1 MFNFMKAELFRI
13 SKRKYNIGLW
23 LFGFVMCAFVLYIF
37 AGLQR
42 SVTGE
47 WGVDRDLSMM
57 FFTLGQIL
65 SLASVLIP
73 LMVNLTALEPYASG
87 AINNNLA
94 LGQSRIK
101 IYLANAI
108 ISFLYVLV
116 YMIIMCT
123 ILIGV
128 GAIIAPISTTPFAD
142 MMKNFLIG
150 FAYLLPCLWFYVSL
164 VLFFQILTR
173 HRSSAIAISYVA
185 MSIFQPVLYI
195 IINKFK
201 WDPRLIILAPSRIV
215 QSIAGM
221 MGSYG
226 LDFLQKATYTERIMN
241 VNTMLYIMLGW
252 IALVWAGIYF
262 VGRKREF

>member
-1 MFNFMKAELFRI
+1 MFNFMKAEFFRI
-13 SKRKYNIGLW
+13 SKRKYNVGLYI
-23 LFGFVMCAFVLYIF
+23 FGFVMCAFILYIF
-37 AGLQR
+37 AGFQKSR
-42 SVTGE
+42 FD
-47 WGVDRDLSMM
+47 VDSDLSTM

-65 SLASVLIP
+65 SLASILIP

-108 ISFLYVLV
+108 ISFLYILV

-123 ILIGV
+123 ILIGG
-128 GAIIAPISTTPFAD
+128 GAIIAPVVTPSFAD
-142 MMKNFLIG
+142 LMKNFLIG

-185 MSIFQPVLYI
+185 MAIFQPVLYI
-195 IINKFK
+195 ILNKFNL
-201 WDPRLIILAPSRIV
+201 DLRLIILAPSRIV
-215 QSIAGM
+215 QSITGM
-221 MGSYG
+221 MGSYD
-226 LDFLQKATYTERIMN
+226 LAFLQEYNYTDKILN
-241 VNTMLYIMLGW
+241 VYNDLYIMLGW

>member
-1 MFNFMKAELFRI
+1 MFNFIKSELYRI
-13 SKRKYNIGLW
+13 SKRKYNLGLW
-23 LFGFVMCAFVLYIF
+23 LFGFAMCTLVLYIF
-37 AGLQR
+37 AGLR
-42 SVTGE
+42 R
-47 WGVDRDLSMM
+47 DRDLSMM
-57 FFTLGQIL
+57 FYTLGQIL
-65 SLASVLIP
+65 SLAAVLIP

-108 ISFLYVLV
+108 ISFLYILV
-116 YMIIMCT
+116 YMIIMCA

-128 GAIIAPISTTPFAD
+128 GAIISPINTMWFAD

-164 VLFFQILTR
+164 VIFFQILTR

-185 MSIFQPVLYI
+185 MAIFQPVLLI
-195 IINKFK
+195 IIRKFK
-201 WDPRLIILAPSRIV
+201 LPQQLLFLAPSRIV
-215 QSIAGM
+215 QSLTGM
-221 MGSYG
+221 MGSYD
-226 LDFLQKATYTERIMN
+226 LEFLQKSTYAN
-241 VNTMLYIMLGW
+241 DFLSVNILLCIMLGW

>member
-1 MFNFMKAELFRI
+1 MFNFMKAEFFRI
-13 SKRKYNIGLW
+13 SKRKYNVGLYI
-23 LFGFVMCAFVLYIF
+23 FGFVMCALVLYIF
-37 AGLQR
+37 GGLQR
-42 SVTGE
+42 RGFAGWE
-47 WGVDRDLSMM
+47 VDRDLSMM
-57 FFTLGQIL
+57 FFTLGQIIGT
-65 SLASVLIP
+65 AAVLIP

-94 LGQSRIK
+94 IGQSRMK

-108 ISFLYVLV
+108 ISFLYILV

-128 GAIIAPISTTPFAD
+128 GALIAPVVTPSFAD
-142 MMKNFLIG
+142 LMKNFLIG

-173 HRSSAIAISYVA
+173 HRSSAIAITYVA
-185 MSIFQPVLYI
+185 MAIFTPVLLI
-195 IINKFK
+195 IIGKFGLN
-201 WDPRLIILAPSRIV
+201 PSLIILSPSKIT

-221 MGSYG
+221 MGSYD
-226 LDFLQKATYTERIMN
+226 LAFLQAHNYTDKILSVYN
-241 VNTMLYIMLGW
+241 MLYIMLGW

>member
-1 MFNFMKAELFRI
+1 MFNFIKSEIFRI
-13 SKRKYNIGLW
+13 SKRKYNVGLYI
-23 LFGFVMCAFVLYIF
+23 FGFAMCAFVLYFF
-37 AGLQR
+37 AGLHR
-42 SVTGE
+42 
-47 WGVDRDLSMM
+47 VDRDLSMM

-101 IYLANAI
+101 IYLANVI
-108 ISFLYVLV
+108 ISFLYVLI

-128 GAIIAPISTTPFAD
+128 GAIIAPISTMSFAD

-150 FAYLLPCLWFYVSL
+150 FAYLLPCIWFYVSL

-185 MSIFQPVLYI
+185 MTIFQPVLLI
-195 IINKFK
+195 IISKFNWPGK
-201 WDPRLIILAPSRIV
+201 LIFLAPSRIV
-215 QSIAGM
+215 QSLTEM
-221 MGSYG
+221 MGSNG
-226 LDFLQKATYTERIMN
+226 LDFLQGVTYTERMMN

-252 IALVWAGIYF
+252 IVLVWAGIYF

>member
-1 MFNFMKAELFRI
+1 MFNFMKAEIFRI
-13 SKRKYNIGLW
+13 SKRKYNVGLYI
-23 LFGFVMCAFVLYIF
+23 FGFVMCAFVLYIF
-37 AGLQR
+37 KGFNL
-42 SVTGE
+42 G
-47 WGVDRDLSMM
+47 GFNVDRDLSMM

-65 SLASVLIP
+65 SLAATLIP

-123 ILIGV
+123 ILIAG
-128 GAIIAPISTTPFAD
+128 GAIIAPLTSKPFVD

-150 FAYLLPCLWFYVSL
+150 FAYLLPCIWFYVSM

-185 MSIFQPVLYI
+185 MAIFQPVLSI
-195 IINKFK
+195 ILTKFRLN
-201 WDPRLIILAPSRIV
+201 PSLIILAPSKIV
-215 QSIAGM
+215 QSITGM
-221 MGSYG
+221 MGSFE
-226 LDFLQKATYTERIMN
+226 LAFLQGYNYTDKILNTYN
-241 VNTMLYIMLGW
+241 MLYIMLGW

>member
-1 MFNFMKAELFRI
+1 MFNFIKAELFRI
-13 SKRKYNIGLW
+13 SKRKYNVGLW
-23 LFGFVMCAFVLYIF
+23 LFGFVMCTFVLYIF
-37 AGLQR
+37 AGLHR
-42 SVTGE
+42 
-47 WGVDRDLSMM
+47 VDRDLSMM
-57 FFTLGQIL
+57 FLTLGQIIGT
-65 SLASVLIP
+65 AAVLIP

-94 LGQSRIK
+94 LDQSRMK

-150 FAYLLPCLWFYVSL
+150 FAYLLPCIWFYVSL

-185 MSIFQPVLYI
+185 MSIFQPVLFI
-195 IINKFK
+195 IINKFRLN
-201 WDPRLIILAPSRIV
+201 PSLIILAPSRIV
-215 QSIAGM
+215 QSITGM
-221 MGSYG
+221 MGSYD
-226 LDFLQKATYTERIMN
+226 LAFLQGYNYTDKILNTYN
-241 VNTMLYIMLGW
+241 MLYIMLGW

>member
-1 MFNFMKAELFRI
+1 MFNFIKSELFRI
-13 SKRKYNIGLW
+13 SKRKYNMGLW
-23 LFGFVMCAFVLYIF
+23 LFGFAMCAFVLYFF
-37 AGLQR
+37 AGLR
-42 SVTGE
+42 R
-47 WGVDRDLSMM
+47 VDRNLSMM

-65 SLASVLIP
+65 SLASILIP

-101 IYLANAI
+101 IYLANVI
-108 ISFLYVLV
+108 ISFLYILV

-123 ILIGV
+123 ILIGG
-128 GAIIAPISTTPFAD
+128 GALIATVVTPSFAD
-142 MMKNFLIG
+142 LMKNFLIG
-150 FAYLLPCLWFYVSL
+150 FAYLLPCIWFYVSM

-185 MSIFQPVLYI
+185 MAIFQPVL
-195 IINKFK
+195 
-201 WDPRLIILAPSRIV
+201 LIILSKFNLPGMLIFLAPSRIV

>member
-1 MFNFMKAELFRI
+1 MFNFIKAEVFRI
-13 SKRKYNIGLW
+13 SKRKYNIGLYI
-23 LFGFVMCAFVLYIF
+23 FGFAMCALVLYIF
-37 AGLQR
+37 HGLNF
-42 SVTGE
+42 G
-47 WGVDRDLSMM
+47 GFDVDRDLSMM
-57 FFTLGQIL
+57 FFTLGQIM
-65 SLASVLIP
+65 SIASVLIP

-116 YMIIMCT
+116 YMIIMCA

-150 FAYLLPCLWFYVSL
+150 FAYLLPCIWFYVSL

-185 MSIFQPVLYI
+185 MSIFQPVLFL
-195 IINKFK
+195 IINKFRLN
-201 WDPRLIILAPSRIV
+201 PSLIILAPSRIV
-215 QSIAGM
+215 QSITGM
-221 MGSYG
+221 MGSYD
-226 LDFLQKATYTERIMN
+226 LAFLQGYNYTDKILNTYN
-241 VNTMLYIMLGW
+241 MLYIMLGW

>member
-23 LFGFVMCAFVLYIF
+23 LFGFVMCALVLYIF
-37 AGLQR
+37 HGIKIDGFDAG
-42 SVTGE
+42 
-47 WGVDRDLSMM
+47 RDLSMM
-57 FFTLGQIL
+57 FLTLGQIIGT
-65 SLASVLIP
+65 AAVLIP

-94 LGQSRIK
+94 LGQSRMK

-108 ISFLYVLV
+108 ISFLYILV

-123 ILIGV
+123 ILIGG
-128 GAIIAPISTTPFAD
+128 GALIAPFATPSFAD
-142 MMKNFLIG
+142 LMKNFLIG
-150 FAYLLPCLWFYVSL
+150 FAYLLPCLWFYASMVI
-164 VLFFQILTR
+164 FFQILTR

-185 MSIFQPVLYI
+185 MTIFQPVLYI
-195 IINKFK
+195 IINKFN
-201 WDPRLIILAPSRIV
+201 WNVSLIFLAPSRIV
-215 QSIAGM
+215 KSITGM

-226 LDFLQKATYTERIMN
+226 LDFLQKITYTDTIMN
-241 VNTMLYIMLGW
+241 VNTMLCIMLGW

>member
-1 MFNFMKAELFRI
+1 MFNFMKAEIFRI
-13 SKRKYNIGLW
+13 SKRKYNVGLYI
-23 LFGFVMCAFVLYIF
+23 FGFVMCAFVLYIF
-37 AGLQR
+37 KGFNL
-42 SVTGE
+42 G
-47 WGVDRDLSMM
+47 GFNVDRDLSMM

-65 SLASVLIP
+65 SLAATLIP

-94 LGQSRIK
+94 LGQTRMK

-108 ISFLYVLV
+108 ISFLYILV

-123 ILIGV
+123 ILIGG
-128 GAIIAPISTTPFAD
+128 GALIAPIMTASFAD
-142 MMKNFLIG
+142 SMKNFFIG
-150 FAYLLPCLWFYVSL
+150 FAYLLPCLWFYVSM

-173 HRSSAIAISYVA
+173 HRSSAIAITYVA
-185 MSIFQPVLYI
+185 MAIFTPVLLI
-195 IINKFK
+195 VIGKFEL
-201 WDPRLIILAPSRIV
+201 PPSLIFLSPSKIT

-221 MGSYG
+221 MGSYQF
-226 LDFLQKATYTERIMN
+226 DFLRGITYTNMQMN
-241 VNTMLYIMLGW
+241 VNTLLYIMLGW

>member
-1 MFNFMKAELFRI
+1 MFNFIKSELFRI
-13 SKRKYNIGLW
+13 SKRKYNLGLW

-37 AGLQR
+37 AGLH
-42 SVTGE
+42 SVE
-47 WGVDRDLSMM
+47 RDLSMM
-57 FFTLGQIL
+57 FLTLGQIL
-65 SLASVLIP
+65 SLASILIP

-108 ISFLYVLV
+108 ISFLYILV
-116 YMIIMCT
+116 YMIIMCA

-150 FAYLLPCLWFYVSL
+150 FAYLLPCIWFYVSM

-185 MSIFQPVLYI
+185 MAIFQQVLYI
-195 IINKFK
+195 ILNKFNL
-201 WDPRLIILAPSRIV
+201 DLRLIFLAPSRIV
-215 QSIAGM
+215 KSITTM

-226 LDFLQKATYTERIMN
+226 LDFLQGVTYTERMMN

>member
-1 MFNFMKAELFRI
+1 MFNFMKAEFFRI
-13 SKRKYNIGLW
+13 SKRKYNVGLYI
-23 LFGFVMCAFVLYIF
+23 FGFVMCAFILYIF
-37 AGLQR
+37 GGLQK

-47 WGVDRDLSMM
+47 WGVDRDLSMV
-57 FFTLGQIL
+57 FFSLGQIM
-65 SLASVLIP
+65 SIAAILIP

-101 IYLANAI
+101 IYLANVI
-108 ISFLYVLV
+108 ISFLYILV

-123 ILIGV
+123 ILIGG
-128 GAIIAPISTTPFAD
+128 GALIATVVTPSFAD
-142 MMKNFLIG
+142 LMKNFLIG

-185 MSIFQPVLYI
+185 MTIFQPVLLI
-195 IINKFK
+195 IINKFNWPGK
-201 WDPRLIILAPSRIV
+201 LIFLAPSRITK
-215 QSIAGM
+215 SIAEM

-226 LDFLQKATYTERIMN
+226 LDFLQTATYTDAFMN
-241 VNTMLYIMLGW
+241 VNTMLCIMLGW

>member
-1 MFNFMKAELFRI
+1 MFNFMKAEFFRI
-13 SKRKYNIGLW
+13 SKRKYNIGLYI
-23 LFGFVMCAFVLYIF
+23 FGFAMCALVLYIYHGINYRGLD
-37 AGLQR
+37 AGH
-42 SVTGE
+42 
-47 WGVDRDLSMM
+47 DLSMM
-57 FFTLGQIL
+57 FITLGQIL
-65 SLASVLIP
+65 SLASILIP

-108 ISFLYVLV
+108 ISFLYILV

-123 ILIGV
+123 ILIAG
-128 GAIIAPISTTPFAD
+128 GALIAPYVSTPFAKL
-142 MMKNFLIG
+142 MKNFLIG
-150 FAYLLPCLWFYVSL
+150 FAYLLPCIWFYVSM

-185 MSIFQPVLYI
+185 MAIFQPVLFI
-195 IINKFK
+195 LINKFK

-215 QSIAGM
+215 QSITGM
-221 MGSYG
+221 MGSYD
-226 LDFLQKATYTERIMN
+226 LAFLQAHNYTNKILSVYN
-241 VNTMLYIMLGW
+241 MLYIMLGW

>member
-1 MFNFMKAELFRI
+1 MFNFMKAEFFRI

-37 AGLQR
+37 QGINL
-42 SVTGE
+42 G
-47 WGVDRDLSMM
+47 GFNVDRDLSMM

-65 SLASVLIP
+65 SLAAILIP

-94 LGQSRIK
+94 LGQSRMK
-101 IYLANAI
+101 IYLANVI
-108 ISFLYVLV
+108 ISFLYIVV

-128 GAIIAPISTTPFAD
+128 GAIIAPVVTPSFAD
-142 MMKNFLIG
+142 LMKNFLIG
-150 FAYLLPCLWFYVSL
+150 FAYLLPCIWFYVSL

-185 MSIFQPVLYI
+185 MAIFQPVLLI

-215 QSIAGM
+215 QSITGM
-221 MGSYG
+221 MGSYD
-226 LDFLQKATYTERIMN
+226 LAFLQEYNYTDKILN
-241 VNTMLYIMLGW
+241 VYNSLYIMLGW

>member
-1 MFNFMKAELFRI
+1 MFNFIKSELFRI
-13 SKRKYNIGLW
+13 SKRKYNMGLW
-23 LFGFVMCAFVLYIF
+23 LFGFAMCAFVLYFF
-37 AGLQR
+37 AGLR
-42 SVTGE
+42 R
-47 WGVDRDLSMM
+47 VDRNLSMM

-65 SLASVLIP
+65 SLASILIP

-116 YMIIMCT
+116 YMIIMCA

-150 FAYLLPCLWFYVSL
+150 FAYLLPCIWFYVSL

-185 MSIFQPVLYI
+185 MSIFQPVLFI
-195 IINKFK
+195 IINKFRLN
-201 WDPRLIILAPSRIV
+201 PSLIILAPSRIV
-215 QSIAGM
+215 QSITGM
-221 MGSYG
+221 MGSYD
-226 LDFLQKATYTERIMN
+226 LAFLQGYNYTDKILNTYN
-241 VNTMLYIMLGW
+241 MLYIMLGW

>member
-1 MFNFMKAELFRI
+1 MFNFIKAEVFRI
-13 SKRKYNIGLW
+13 SKRKYNVGLYI
-23 LFGFVMCAFVLYIF
+23 FGFAMCALVLYIF
-37 AGLQR
+37 GGLQR
-42 SVTGE
+42 RGFAGWE
-47 WGVDRDLSMM
+47 VDRDLSMM
-57 FFTLGQIL
+57 FFTLGQIIGT
-65 SLASVLIP
+65 AAVLIP

-215 QSIAGM
+215 QSITGM
-221 MGSYG
+221 MGSYD
-226 LDFLQKATYTERIMN
+226 LAFLQSYNYTDKILN
-241 VNTMLYIMLGW
+241 VYNNLYIMLGW

>member
-1 MFNFMKAELFRI
+1 MFNFIKAEIFRI
-13 SKRKYNIGLW
+13 SKRKYNVG
-23 LFGFVMCAFVLYIF
+23 LYIF
-37 AGLQR
+37 GFAMCALVLYVFTGLHR
-42 SVTGE
+42 
-47 WGVDRDLSMM
+47 VDRDLSSM

-65 SLASVLIP
+65 SLASILIP

-94 LGQSRIK
+94 LGQSRMK

-108 ISFLYVLV
+108 ISFLYILV

-123 ILIGV
+123 ILIGG
-128 GAIIAPISTTPFAD
+128 GAIIAPFVTPSFAD
-142 MMKNFLIG
+142 LMKNFLIG

-185 MSIFQPVLYI
+185 MAIFQPVLYI
-195 IINKFK
+195 ILNKFNL
-201 WDPRLIILAPSRIV
+201 DLRLIFLAPSRIV
-215 QSIAGM
+215 QSITGM

-226 LDFLQKATYTERIMN
+226 LDFLQKATYTERIVN
-241 VNTMLYIMLGW
+241 VNTMLCIMLGW

>member
-1 MFNFMKAELFRI
+1 MFNFMKAEFFRI
-13 SKRKYNIGLW
+13 SKRKYNVGLYI
-23 LFGFVMCAFVLYIF
+23 FGFAMCALVLYIYHGINYN
-37 AGLQR
+37 GLDA
-42 SVTGE
+42 
-47 WGVDRDLSMM
+47 DRDLSML

-65 SLASVLIP
+65 SLAAVLIP

-94 LGQSRIK
+94 LGQSRMK

-108 ISFLYVLV
+108 ISFLYILV

-128 GAIIAPISTTPFAD
+128 GAFIAPFATPSFAAL
-142 MMKNFLIG
+142 MKNFLIG

-185 MSIFQPVLYI
+185 MTIFQPVLYI
-195 IINKFK
+195 LINKFN
-201 WDPRLIILAPSRIV
+201 WPVERIFLAPSRIV
-215 QSIAGM
+215 QTLTGM
-221 MGSYG
+221 MGSDK
-226 LDFLQKATYTERIMN
+226 LDFLQKITYTNTFMT

>member
-1 MFNFMKAELFRI
+1 MFNFIKSELFRI
-13 SKRKYNIGLW
+13 SKRKYNMGLW
-23 LFGFVMCAFVLYIF
+23 LFGFAMCAFVLYFF
-37 AGLQR
+37 AGLR
-42 SVTGE
+42 R
-47 WGVDRDLSMM
+47 VDLNLSMM

-65 SLASVLIP
+65 SLASILIP

-116 YMIIMCT
+116 YMIIMCA

-150 FAYLLPCLWFYVSL
+150 FAYLLPCIWFYVSL

-185 MSIFQPVLYI
+185 MSIFQPVLFI
-195 IINKFK
+195 IINKFRLN
-201 WDPRLIILAPSRIV
+201 PSLIILAPSRIV
-215 QSIAGM
+215 QSITGM
-221 MGSYG
+221 MGSHD
-226 LDFLQKATYTERIMN
+226 LAFLQGYNYTDKILNTYN
-241 VNTMLYIMLGW
+241 MLYIMLGW

>member
-1 MFNFMKAELFRI
+1 MFNFIKSELFRI
-13 SKRKYNIGLW
+13 SKRKYNVGLY
-23 LFGFVMCAFVLYIF
+23 LFGFVMCAFVLYFF
-37 AGLQR
+37 AELR
-42 SVTGE
+42 R
-47 WGVDRDLSMM
+47 VDRNLSMM

-94 LGQSRIK
+94 LGQSRMK
-101 IYLANAI
+101 IYLANVI
-108 ISFLYVLV
+108 ISFLYILV
-116 YMIIMCT
+116 YMIIMCA
-123 ILIGV
+123 ILMGV

-150 FAYLLPCLWFYVSL
+150 FAYLLPCIWFYVSL

-185 MSIFQPVLYI
+185 MSIFQPVLFI
-195 IINKFK
+195 IINKFRLN
-201 WDPRLIILAPSRIV
+201 PSLIILAPSRIV
-215 QSIAGM
+215 QSITSM
-221 MGSYG
+221 MGSYD
-226 LDFLQKATYTERIMN
+226 LAFLQGYNYTDKILNTYN
-241 VNTMLYIMLGW
+241 MLYIMLGW

>member
-1 MFNFMKAELFRI
+1 MFNFMKAEFFRI
-13 SKRKYNIGLW
+13 SKRKYNGGLYI
-23 LFGFVMCAFVLYIF
+23 FGFAMCALVLYIYHGINYN
-37 AGLQR
+37 GLDA
-42 SVTGE
+42 
-47 WGVDRDLSMM
+47 DRDLSML

-65 SLASVLIP
+65 SLAAILIP

-94 LGQSRIK
+94 IGQSRIK
-101 IYLANAI
+101 IYLANVI
-108 ISFLYVLV
+108 ISFLYILV

-128 GAIIAPISTTPFAD
+128 GAIIAPISTMSFAD

-150 FAYLLPCLWFYVSL
+150 FAYLLPCIWFYVSL

-185 MSIFQPVLYI
+185 MAIFQPVL
-195 IINKFK
+195 
-201 WDPRLIILAPSRIV
+201 LIILTKFNWPRELIFLAPSRIV
-215 QSIAGM
+215 QSITGM
-221 MGSYG
+221 MGSYS
-226 LDFLQKATYTERIMN
+226 LDFLKEITYTDTFIN
-241 VNTMLYIMLGW
+241 VNTMLCIMLGW

>member
-1 MFNFMKAELFRI
+1 MFSFMKAELFRI

-23 LFGFVMCAFVLYIF
+23 LFGFVMCALVLYIF
-37 AGLQR
+37 HGIKIDGFDAG
-42 SVTGE
+42 
-47 WGVDRDLSMM
+47 RDLSMM
-57 FFTLGQIL
+57 FLTLGQIIGT
-65 SLASVLIP
+65 AAVLIP

-94 LGQSRIK
+94 LGQSRMK

-108 ISFLYVLV
+108 ISFLYILV

-123 ILIGV
+123 ILIGG
-128 GAIIAPISTTPFAD
+128 GALIAPFATPSFAD
-142 MMKNFLIG
+142 LMKNFLIG
-150 FAYLLPCLWFYVSL
+150 FAYLLPCLWFYASMVI
-164 VLFFQILTR
+164 FFQMLTR

-185 MSIFQPVLYI
+185 MAIFQPVLYI
-195 IINKFK
+195 IINKFN
-201 WDPRLIILAPSRIV
+201 WNVSLIFLAPSRIV
-215 QSIAGM
+215 KSITGM

-226 LDFLQKATYTERIMN
+226 LDFLQKITYTDTIMN

>member
-13 SKRKYNIGLW
+13 SKRKYNIGLYI
-23 LFGFVMCAFVLYIF
+23 FGFVMCALVLYVYHGINYN
-37 AGLQR
+37 GLD
-42 SVTGE
+42 T
-47 WGVDRDLSMM
+47 DRDLSML
-57 FFTLGQIL
+57 FFTIGQIM
-65 SLASVLIP
+65 SIASVLIP

-94 LGQSRIK
+94 LGQSRMK

-108 ISFLYVLV
+108 ISFLYILV

-123 ILIGV
+123 ILIGG
-128 GAIIAPISTTPFAD
+128 GALIAPAVTPSFAAL
-142 MMKNFLIG
+142 MKNFLIG
-150 FAYLLPCLWFYVSL
+150 FAYLLPCLWFYVSM

-185 MSIFQPVLYI
+185 MTIFQPVLFI
-195 IINKFK
+195 IINKF
-201 WDPRLIILAPSRIV
+201 RLNSSLIFLAPSRIV
-215 QSIAGM
+215 QSLTGM
-221 MGSYG
+221 MGSYD
-226 LDFLQKATYTERIMN
+226 LDFLQKITYTDTFIN

-262 VGRKREF
+262 LGRKREF

>member
-1 MFNFMKAELFRI
+1 MFNFIKAEIFRI
-13 SKRKYNIGLW
+13 NKRKYNVGLYI
-23 LFGFVMCAFVLYIF
+23 FGFVMCALVLYIYHGINYK
-37 AGLQR
+37 GLDA
-42 SVTGE
+42 
-47 WGVDRDLSMM
+47 DRDLSML
-57 FFTLGQIL
+57 FFTIGQIL
-65 SLASVLIP
+65 SLASILIP

-94 LGQSRIK
+94 IGQSRMK

-108 ISFLYVLV
+108 ISFLYILV

-123 ILIGV
+123 ILIGG
-128 GAIIAPISTTPFAD
+128 GALIAPFATPSFAD
-142 MMKNFLIG
+142 LMKNFLIG

-185 MSIFQPVLYI
+185 MTIFQPVLFI
-195 IINKFK
+195 IINKFN
-201 WDPRLIILAPSRIV
+201 WSPELIFLAPSRIV
-215 QSIAGM
+215 QSITGM

-226 LDFLQKATYTERIMN
+226 LDFLQKITYTDKIMN

>member
-1 MFNFMKAELFRI
+1 MFNFMKAELYRI
-13 SKRKYNIGLW
+13 SKRKYNVGLYI
-23 LFGFVMCAFVLYIF
+23 FGFVMCAFVLYIF
-37 AGLQR
+37 AGIKIRDMAGREL
-42 SVTGE
+42 
-47 WGVDRDLSMM
+47 DRDLSMM
-57 FFTLGQIL
+57 FLTLGQIL
-65 SLASVLIP
+65 SLASILIP

-108 ISFLYVLV
+108 ISFLYILV
-116 YMIIMCT
+116 YMIIMCA

-150 FAYLLPCLWFYVSL
+150 FAYLLPCIWFYVSL

-185 MSIFQPVLYI
+185 MAIFQPVLYI
-195 IINKFK
+195 IINKFNL
-201 WDPRLIILAPSRIV
+201 DLGLIILAPSRIV
-215 QSIAGM
+215 QSITGM
-221 MGSYG
+221 MGSYNIG
-226 LDFLQKATYTERIMN
+226 FLQGYNYTDKILN
-241 VNTMLYIMLGW
+241 VYNMLYIMLGW

>member
-1 MFNFMKAELFRI
+1 MFNFMKAEFFRI
-13 SKRKYNIGLW
+13 SKRKYNLGLYI
-23 LFGFVMCAFVLYIF
+23 FGFAMCALVLYIF
-37 AGLQR
+37 GGLQR
-42 SVTGE
+42 RGFAGWE
-47 WGVDRDLSMM
+47 VDRDLSMM
-57 FFTLGQIL
+57 FFTLGQIIGT
-65 SLASVLIP
+65 AAVLIP

-94 LGQSRIK
+94 IGQSRMK

-108 ISFLYVLV
+108 ISFLYILV

-128 GAIIAPISTTPFAD
+128 GALIAPVVTPSFAD
-142 MMKNFLIG
+142 LMKNFLIG
-150 FAYLLPCLWFYVSL
+150 FAYLLPCIWFYVSL

-185 MSIFQPVLYI
+185 MTIFYPVLLI
-195 IINKFK
+195 IINKFN
-201 WDPRLIILAPSRIV
+201 WSQDLLFLAPTVITRRI
-215 QSIAGM
+215 AEM
-221 MGSYG
+221 MGSTYPN
-226 LDFLQKATYTERIMN
+226 FLQPLAYTTSRVT

>member
-1 MFNFMKAELFRI
+1 MFNFIKSELFRI
-13 SKRKYNIGLW
+13 SKRKYNMGLW

-37 AGLQR
+37 AGLHR
-42 SVTGE
+42 
-47 WGVDRDLSMM
+47 VDRDLSMM

-94 LGQSRIK
+94 IGQSRMK

-150 FAYLLPCLWFYVSL
+150 FAYLLPCIWFYVSL

-185 MSIFQPVLYI
+185 MSIFQPVLFI
-195 IINKFK
+195 IINKFRLN
-201 WDPRLIILAPSRIV
+201 PSLIILAPSRIV
-215 QSIAGM
+215 QSITGM
-221 MGSYG
+221 MGSYD
-226 LDFLQKATYTERIMN
+226 LAFLQGYNYTDKILNTYN
-241 VNTMLYIMLGW
+241 MLYIMLGW

>member
-1 MFNFMKAELFRI
+1 MFNFIKAELFRI

-23 LFGFVMCAFVLYIF
+23 LFGFVMCALVLYIF
-37 AGLQR
+37 AGLKV
-42 SVTGE
+42 SGYGGLE
-47 WGVDRDLSMM
+47 VDRDLSMM
-57 FFTLGQIL
+57 FFSLGQIM
-65 SLASVLIP
+65 SIASILIP

-108 ISFLYVLV
+108 ISFLYILV
-116 YMIIMCT
+116 YMIIMCA

-128 GAIIAPISTTPFAD
+128 GAIIAPISTMSFAD

-150 FAYLLPCLWFYVSL
+150 FAYLLPCLWFYASMVI
-164 VLFFQILTR
+164 FFQILTR

-185 MSIFQPVLYI
+185 MAIFQPVLLI
-195 IINKFK
+195 ILTKFRLN
-201 WDPRLIILAPSRIV
+201 PSLIILAPSRIV

-221 MGSYG
+221 MGSYD
-226 LDFLQKATYTERIMN
+226 LAFLQAHNYTDKILSVYN
-241 VNTMLYIMLGW
+241 MLYIMLGW

>member
-1 MFNFMKAELFRI
+1 MFNFIKAEVFRI
-13 SKRKYNIGLW
+13 SKRKYNVGLYI
-23 LFGFVMCAFVLYIF
+23 FGFAMCALVLYIF
-37 AGLQR
+37 GGLQR
-42 SVTGE
+42 RGFAGWE
-47 WGVDRDLSMM
+47 VDRDLSMM
-57 FFTLGQIL
+57 FFTLGQIIGT
-65 SLASVLIP
+65 AAVLIP

-94 LGQSRIK
+94 IGQSRMK

-108 ISFLYVLV
+108 ISFLYILV

-128 GAIIAPISTTPFAD
+128 GALIAPVVTPSFAD
-142 MMKNFLIG
+142 LMKNFLIG
-150 FAYLLPCLWFYVSL
+150 FAYLLPCIWFYVSL

-185 MSIFQPVLYI
+185 MTIFQPVLYI
-195 IINKFK
+195 IINKFR
-201 WDPRLIILAPSRIV
+201 WDVSLIFLAPSRIV
-215 QSIAGM
+215 QSITGM

-226 LDFLQKATYTERIMN
+226 LDFLRGSKYTDWFFN
-241 VNTMLYIMLGW
+241 VNNMLYIMLGW

>member
-1 MFNFMKAELFRI
+1 MFNFIKAELFRI

-23 LFGFVMCAFVLYIF
+23 LFGFVMCALVLYIF
-37 AGLQR
+37 HGIKIDGFDAG
-42 SVTGE
+42 
-47 WGVDRDLSMM
+47 RDLSMM
-57 FFTLGQIL
+57 FLTLGQIIGT
-65 SLASVLIP
+65 AAVLIP

-94 LGQSRIK
+94 LGQSRMK

-108 ISFLYVLV
+108 ISFLYILV

-123 ILIGV
+123 ILIGG
-128 GAIIAPISTTPFAD
+128 GALIAPFATPSFAAL
-142 MMKNFLIG
+142 MKNFLIG
-150 FAYLLPCLWFYVSL
+150 FAYLLPCLWFYASMVI
-164 VLFFQILTR
+164 FFQILTR

-185 MSIFQPVLYI
+185 MTIFQPVLYI
-195 IINKFK
+195 IINKFN
-201 WDPRLIILAPSRIV
+201 WNVSLIFLAPSRIV
-215 QSIAGM
+215 KSITEM

-226 LDFLQKATYTERIMN
+226 LDFLQKITYTDTIMN
-241 VNTMLYIMLGW
+241 VNTMLCIMLGW

>member
-215 QSIAGM
+215 QSITGM
-221 MGSYG
+221 MGSYD
-226 LDFLQKATYTERIMN
+226 LAFLQAHNYTDKILSVYN
-241 VNTMLYIMLGW
+241 MLYIMLGW

>member
-1 MFNFMKAELFRI
+1 MFNFIKAEFFRI
-13 SKRKYNIGLW
+13 SRRKYNVGLYI
-23 LFGFVMCAFVLYIF
+23 FGFVMCAFVLSVF
-37 AGLQR
+37 AGFQKSR
-42 SVTGE
+42 FD
-47 WGVDRDLSMM
+47 VDKDLTMM
-57 FFTLGQIL
+57 FFTLGQIM
-65 SLASVLIP
+65 SIASILIP

-94 LGQSRIK
+94 LGQSRMK

-108 ISFLYVLV
+108 ISFLYILV
-116 YMIIMCT
+116 YMIIMLT
-123 ILIGV
+123 ILIGG
-128 GAIIAPISTTPFAD
+128 GALIAPISTASYAD
-142 MMKNFLIG
+142 LMKNFLIG
-150 FAYLLPCLWFYVSL
+150 FAYLLPCIWFYVSL

-185 MSIFQPVLYI
+185 MAIFQPVL
-195 IINKFK
+195 
-201 WDPRLIILAPSRIV
+201 LIILSKFNLPSMLIFLAPSRIV

-241 VNTMLYIMLGW
+241 VNTMLYIMLVW

>member
-1 MFNFMKAELFRI
+1 MFNFMKAEFFRI
-13 SKRKYNIGLW
+13 TKRKYNVGLYI
-23 LFGFVMCAFVLYIF
+23 FGFVMCALVLYIYHGINYR
-37 AGLQR
+37 GLDA
-42 SVTGE
+42 
-47 WGVDRDLSMM
+47 DRDLSML

-65 SLASVLIP
+65 SLAAVLIP

-94 LGQSRIK
+94 LGQSRMK

-108 ISFLYVLV
+108 ISFLYILV
-116 YMIIMCT
+116 YMIIMLT
-123 ILIGV
+123 ILIGG
-128 GAIIAPISTTPFAD
+128 GALIAPFATPSFAAL
-142 MMKNFLIG
+142 MKNFLIG
-150 FAYLLPCLWFYVSL
+150 FVYLLPCLWFYVSL

-173 HRSSAIAISYVA
+173 HRSSAIAITYVA
-185 MSIFQPVLYI
+185 MAIFTPVLLI
-195 IINKFK
+195 VIGKFEL
-201 WDPRLIILAPSRIV
+201 PQSLIFLSPSKIT
-215 QSIAGM
+215 QSIASM

-226 LDFLQKATYTERIMN
+226 FDFLRGITYTNNVLN

>member
-1 MFNFMKAELFRI
+1 MISFIKSELYRI
-13 SKRKYNIGLW
+13 SKRKYNLGLW
-23 LFGFVMCAFVLYIF
+23 LFGFVMCTFVLYIF
-37 AGLQR
+37 AGLR
-42 SVTGE
+42 R
-47 WGVDRDLSMM
+47 VDRDLSMM

-73 LMVNLTALEPYASG
+73 LIVNLTALEPYASG

-101 IYLANAI
+101 IYLANVI
-108 ISFLYVLV
+108 ISFLYVLI

-123 ILIGV
+123 ILIGG
-128 GAIIAPISTTPFAD
+128 GALIATVVTPSFAD
-142 MMKNFLIG
+142 LMKNFLIG
-150 FAYLLPCLWFYVSL
+150 FAYLLPCIWFYASL

-185 MSIFQPVLYI
+185 MTIFQPVLLI
-195 IINKFK
+195 IISKFNWPGK
-201 WDPRLIILAPSRIV
+201 LIFLAPSRIV
-215 QSIAGM
+215 QSITEM

-226 LDFLQKATYTERIMN
+226 LDFLQGVTYTERTMN

>member
-1 MFNFMKAELFRI
+1 MFNFMKAEFFRI
-13 SKRKYNIGLW
+13 SKRRYNVGLYI
-23 LFGFVMCAFVLYIF
+23 FGFVMCAFILYIF
-37 AGLQR
+37 AGLQK

-47 WGVDRDLSMM
+47 WGVDRDLSMV
-57 FFTLGQIL
+57 FLSLGQIM
-65 SLASVLIP
+65 SIASILIP

-94 LGQSRIK
+94 IGQSRIK
-101 IYLANAI
+101 IYLANVI
-108 ISFLYVLV
+108 ISFLYILV

-123 ILIGV
+123 ILIGG
-128 GAIIAPISTTPFAD
+128 GALVASAVTPSFAD
-142 MMKNFLIG
+142 LMKNFLIG
-150 FAYLLPCLWFYVSL
+150 FAYLLPCLFFYVSM

-185 MSIFQPVLYI
+185 MAIFQQVLLI
-195 IINKFK
+195 VISKFK
-201 WDPRLIILAPSRIV
+201 LSPNLIFLAPSRIV
-215 QSIAGM
+215 QSIASM

-226 LDFLQKATYTERIMN
+226 LDFLQKTTYTNGFLNI
-241 VNTMLYIMLGW
+241 NTMLYIMLGW